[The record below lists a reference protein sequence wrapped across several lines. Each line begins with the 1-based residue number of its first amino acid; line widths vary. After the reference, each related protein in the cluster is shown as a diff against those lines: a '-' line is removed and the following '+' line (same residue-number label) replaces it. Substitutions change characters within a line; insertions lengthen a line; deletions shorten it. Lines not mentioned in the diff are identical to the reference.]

1 MPRDGALRLLTH
13 PFRNGQRVAHT
24 DTNDLENL
32 LDRFDIAFDD
42 GLDLVWGRWNVAHL
56 QCACK
61 GAQQSSPDGSHH
73 VIEGG
78 RDVLL
83 GLNSVKRLDPTVHAE
98 PDRCIKPFQ
107 ECLPCRSVD
116 AFNPRPTG
124 MNNFSHI
131 APLPFFRRGLL
142 PRTPPPSL
150 AGALRPAPCAA

>member
-1 MPRDGALRLLTH
+1 MPRDGAFRLLTH

-61 GAQQSSPDGSHH
+61 CAQQSSPNRSHH
-73 VIEGG
+73 VVEGG

-83 GLNSVKRLDPTVHAE
+83 GLDSVERLDPAVHTE
-98 PDRCIKPFQ
+98 PERCVKPFQ
-107 ECLPCRSVD
+107 ERLPGRPLD
-116 AFNPRPTG
+116 AFNSRPTG
-124 MNNFSHI
+124 MNNFSHV
-131 APLPFFRRGLL
+131 APPFPFQ
-142 PRTPPPSL
+142 T
-150 AGALRPAPCAA
+150 AAPCAA